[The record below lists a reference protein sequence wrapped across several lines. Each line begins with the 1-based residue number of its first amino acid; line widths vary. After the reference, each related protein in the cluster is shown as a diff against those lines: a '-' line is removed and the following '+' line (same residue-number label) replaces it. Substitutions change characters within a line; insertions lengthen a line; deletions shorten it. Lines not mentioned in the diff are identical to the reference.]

1 MIYRLPTLTLCL
13 LILAGPLAR
22 REPLVAQE
30 PAAAQQ
36 PLNRTEA
43 RRLVGDTVD
52 LMEAVAIVTPAL
64 ARAGAP
70 LIETVRGSIETLDR
84 GQSAEH
90 VGVIYRMLRA
100 SRVYVQLADSLPK
113 SPNFTSDARGQ
124 LEHLRS
130 NVDRIESYFQGL
142 LDRRE
147 AQILGAD
154 RDQLSRYAEDNQ
166 LLPPPVEGERRV
178 VFLGDSITDF
188 WQLNQYFP
196 GKPYVNRGISG
207 QTTGQMLGRMKA
219 DVLDLQPE
227 VMVLLAGTND
237 LARGVPQSTIRANIE
252 MIVDLA
258 RARRITPVLASILP
272 VHDAHADKNPR
283 FLRTTLRPPSDIVEL
298 NHFLSQLAAT
308 HGIPYLD
315 YHAATVNNQ
324 GLLQTALA
332 DDGLHPNAEGY
343 KVLAPLAEAA
353 IAQALSARNRPAAK
367 RAKRFG
373 VF

>member
-13 LILAGPLAR
+13 LILAAPLAR

-36 PLNRTEA
+36 PPNRAEA

-130 NVDRIESYFQGL
+130 NVDQIESYLQGL

-166 LLPPPVEGERRV
+166 LLPPPVEGEKRV
-178 VFLGDSITDF
+178 VFLGDSITDA

-258 RARRITPVLASILP
+258 RNASILP

-315 YHAATVNNQ
+315 YHAAAVSNQ

-343 KVLAPLAEAA
+343 KVMAPLAEAA
-353 IAQALSARNRPAAK
+353 IAQALSAHNRPAAK